1 MVSADG
7 ARIASGS
14 PDAYEVREASRTLR
28 DNWGWTLFR
37 GIMAIILGLIALFFP
52 LSAVFAFTLVF
63 AVFAF
68 VDGIF
73 ALISGIRGARHKEER
88 WGTLILL
95 GIVGI
100 LVGVLFIAWP
110 AVSTISYALVTVGL
124 VAAWSII
131 AGVTQIVAAIRLRK
145 EITGEFWLGLAGLL
159 TLLLGI
165 GIVVLVMT
173 NPLITLVSAAWLIGF
188 WALIAGVAL
197 IALAIRLKREKD
209 AVQRP
214 VAA

>member
-1 MVSADG
+1 MVSTDA
-7 ARIASGS
+7 ARTYS
-14 PDAYEVREASRTLR
+14 DAGDVYAARQASRTLR

-37 GIMAIILGLIALFFP
+37 GILAITLGLIALFFP
-52 LSAVFAFTLVF
+52 LSAVFAFTMVF

-68 VDGIF
+68 VDGVF
-73 ALISGIRGARHKEER
+73 SLISGIRGARHKGER

-95 GIVGI
+95 GIIGI

-131 AGVTQIVAAIRLRK
+131 AGITQIVAAIRLRK

-165 GIVVLVMT
+165 GIMVLVMT
-173 NPLITLVSAAWLIGF
+173 NPLITLVSAAWMIGF

-197 IALAIRLKREKD
+197 IFLAFRLKREKD
-209 AVQRP
+209 AVERRI
-214 VAA
+214 AA